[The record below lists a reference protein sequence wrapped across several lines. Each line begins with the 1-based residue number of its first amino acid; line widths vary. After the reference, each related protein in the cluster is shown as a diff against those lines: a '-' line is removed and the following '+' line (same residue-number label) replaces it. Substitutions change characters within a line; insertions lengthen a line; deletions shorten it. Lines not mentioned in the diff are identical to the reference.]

1 MPPQSRAQRRRQAA
15 KQQQPRPVKPRPVDQ
30 PSTSVVEPHVE
41 PHTDTYTGVSES
53 YRDVSIA
60 NLGTVDAPQM
70 PTPGVS
76 RATTNRSARRV
87 RSARPAPEP
96 VDYSRDY
103 ANVRRDL
110 RLIAIWASL
119 LFIVMIAL
127 RFSGLL

>member
-15 KQQQPRPVKPRPVDQ
+15 KQQQPRPIKPRPANQ
-30 PSTSVVEPHVE
+30 PQTSVVEPHVE
-41 PHTDTYTGVSES
+41 PETETYTGISDS
-53 YRDVSIA
+53 YRDISIA
-60 NLGTVDAPQM
+60 NLGTTDVPHMPAP
-70 PTPGVS
+70 GAS

-96 VDYSRDY
+96 VDYSKDY

-110 RLIAIWASL
+110 RWIAIWASL
-119 LFIVMIAL
+119 LFIAMIAL

>member
-15 KQQQPRPVKPRPVDQ
+15 KQQQSRPVKPRPANQ
-30 PSTSVVEPHVE
+30 PPTSVVEPD
-41 PHTDTYTGVSES
+41 TDTYADISES
-53 YRDVSIA
+53 YRDISMA
-60 NLGTVDAPQM
+60 NLGTADAPHM
-70 PTPGVS
+70 PTPGAS
-76 RATTNRSARRV
+76 RATPNRSARRV

-96 VDYSRDY
+96 VDYSKDY

-119 LFIVMIAL
+119 LFIAMIAL